1 MQLSILQS
9 FVKKSPDS
17 YREEFVGQYT
27 YLKNELE
34 ILTLCPSKESPRL
47 VELMDFVSQTISCYE
62 DFAEE
67 FLSMLVSILE
77 TKTESLQPTI
87 RFKVYQ
93 SLAISHRQLNGDSLK
108 ILKLSFHLLSVHD
121 KLFRAYVTEFIL
133 TEIKRL
139 QSQKQQANSR
149 NAIQSF
155 IHSIVGDTNSTIA
168 YRCVE
173 ILSRL
178 YRKKIWTDARSVN
191 ILALACF
198 HPEQKVYLGAINF
211 FLGIE
216 SALAADEEDEENE
229 VGKTEI
235 NKFEHNKKTK
245 KRARL
250 IEKQK
255 SQLTKKMNA
264 KLSEKQA
271 AAPLYPAIMLIHDP
285 HSLAEHLFK
294 KLKQNGGR
302 FEHKLIIMNF
312 LSQLI
317 GCHKLLLLNFYSFV
331 QKYLT
336 SHNTNVTNIL
346 AYLAQACHDVV
357 PPSEI
362 SPVLKTIA
370 NNFVSDRSTE
380 ESITVGINVI
390 REVISRVPAVLLED
404 DMDGFVQDLA
414 QYGHKNKK
422 YVVAAARSL
431 VNLVREHHP
440 SLLKKA
446 DRGRFSDKQKR
457 PDQYGAEKITSYE
470 DLGSS
475 ESDSVGASDNGS
487 DDGEGDWEEVD
498 GSEDDEEN
506 DCDEEDEWEEVDGE
520 DEEEGQDEEDDEEDG
535 SDADESDVDEVARPK
550 KKVRLQVESETADDE
565 SGQSNPESED
575 EEDED
580 NDSDEDNESDEDGP
594 EYRVDP
600 TYLLPQGRMHKAT
613 KIERLQQILSGRVD
627 KRFNHEGHAGGL
639 TNKEKERKKNYV
651 MVRRGKRSVAMK
663 KRTSVQERRWRK
675 QGKVRPSALSIS
687 TLNFRDLPIFLCR
700 RSNTV
705 ATSEREDACKLS
717 PQRLCSLANRSFWAK
732 RIFSDKFS
740 YPRFDNVSIDV
751 SKLSTS
757 PLLMQPK
764 SIFPYLVAC
773 DFKPSMKAR
782 FTSEST
788 GLYKMVTSF

>member
-9 FVKKSPDS
+9 FVKKSPES

-62 DFAEE
+62 EFAEE

-216 SALAADEEDEENE
+216 SALAADEEEEENE
-229 VGKTEI
+229 VSKTEI
-235 NKFEHNKKTK
+235 NKYEHSKKTK

-431 VNLVREHHP
+431 INLVREHHP

-457 PDQYGAEKITSYE
+457 PDQYGAEKTTSYE

-475 ESDSVGASDNGS
+475 ESDSNEDGS
-487 DDGEGDWEEVD
+487 DDDEGDWEEVD
-498 GSEDDEEN
+498 GSEVDEEN
-506 DCDEEDEWEEVDGE
+506 DSGEEDEWEEVE
-520 DEEEGQDEEDDEEDG
+520 EEDDEEEE
-535 SDADESDVDEVARPK
+535 DADEDADEEDADDNDDDADVRPK
-550 KKVRLQVESETADDE
+550 KKVRLQLESETVDDE
-565 SGQSNPESED
+565 SNEGSSESED

-580 NDSDEDNESDEDGP
+580 SDSDEANDSDEDGP

-600 TYLLPQGRMHKAT
+600 SYLLPQGRMHKAT
-613 KIERLQQILSGRVD
+613 KIERLKQILSGRVD
-627 KRFNHEGHAGGL
+627 KRFDHEGHAGGL

-675 QGKVRPSALSIS
+675 QGKVRPSAVSMS
-687 TLNFRDLPIFLCR
+687 TLDSHDLMVAGYFFVEGAIRPRQAKEKTCVNWSSIIFKDIVVARIGHFGR
-700 RSNTV
+700 R
-705 ATSEREDACKLS
+705 E
-717 PQRLCSLANRSFWAK
+717 
-732 RIFSDKFS
+732 
-740 YPRFDNVSIDV
+740 Y
-751 SKLSTS
+751 
-757 PLLMQPK
+757 LLMNSTTPDLTMSLTIRQNN
-764 SIFPYLVAC
+764 YC
-773 DFKPSMKAR
+773 
-782 FTSEST
+782 FT
-788 GLYKMVTSF
+788 

>member
-9 FVKKSPDS
+9 FVKKTPDA

-62 DFAEE
+62 EFAEE

-139 QSQKQQANSR
+139 QSHKQQANSR

-198 HPEQKVYLGAINF
+198 HSEQKVYLGAINF

-229 VGKTEI
+229 VNKTEI
-235 NKFEHNKKTK
+235 NKFEHSKKTK

-255 SQLTKKMNA
+255 SQLAKKMNS

-336 SHNTNVTNIL
+336 SHNANVTNIL
-346 AYLAQACHDVV
+346 AYLAQACHDIV

-362 SPVLKTIA
+362 FPVLKTIA

-431 VNLVREHHP
+431 INLVREHHP

-457 PDQYGAEKITSYE
+457 PDQYGSEKTTSYE
-470 DLGSS
+470 DLASS
-475 ESDSVGASDNGS
+475 ESDSDGASGNDSG
-487 DDGEGDWEEVD
+487 DDEGDWEEVD
-498 GSEDDEEN
+498 GSDDDEEN
-506 DCDEEDEWEEVDGE
+506 DDSEVDEWEEVDGE
-520 DEEEGQDEEDDEEDG
+520 NSEEDDEGEEDEEQEEDVG
-535 SDADESDVDEVARPK
+535 DDDDENVDDPDARPR
-550 KKVRLQVESETADDE
+550 KKVRLQVESEGVDDG
-565 SGQSNPESED
+565 SSQGSSESED
-575 EEDED
+575 EDDEED
-580 NDSDEDNESDEDGP
+580 DSGDEDGP

-600 TYLLPQGRMHKAT
+600 TFLLPQGRMHKAT
-613 KIERLQQILSGRVD
+613 KIERLKQILSGRVE

-675 QGKVRPSALSIS
+675 QGKVRPYVLRQCYV
-687 TLNFRDLPIFLCR
+687 FHF
-700 RSNTV
+700 V
-705 ATSEREDACKLS
+705 
-717 PQRLCSLANRSFWAK
+717 
-732 RIFSDKFS
+732 
-740 YPRFDNVSIDV
+740 DV
-751 SKLSTS
+751 S
-757 PLLMQPK
+757 
-764 SIFPYLVAC
+764 YLFIEGTIWSRQAQE
-773 DFKPSMKAR
+773 KTRLNS
-782 FTSEST
+782 
-788 GLYKMVTSF
+788 SFSSSNSL